1 MRGERHESDASSRD
15 RHHVFGETA
24 IIVAIGLVL
33 VASAVVPTVARSA
46 PDHPDASI
54 CVTVQAGDTL
64 WSLARRHAP
73 EGWSASET
81 RAELIRLNP
90 SSTHTLHVGAELRV
104 PIEWGST
111 LIAER

>member
-1 MRGERHESDASSRD
+1 MRGERHESRTSGRRRD
-15 RHHVFGETA
+15 HVFGETVI
-24 IIVAIGLVL
+24 IIVIGLVL
-33 VASAVVPTVARSA
+33 IASALLPAMARST
-46 PDHPDASI
+46 PDRSAASV

-73 EGWSASET
+73 EGWTASET

-90 SSTHTLHVGAELRV
+90 SSTDTLDVGAGLRV